1 MKPAPASRESSSRD
15 AKEVSREGADRIG
28 KRPDPTTREAR
39 VGEQADTPNS
49 KVLLRPQTV
58 HESRQD
64 DKGAGD
70 VASIYSLAKRN
81 IARSQQLQAEL
92 DDKGSASRADI
103 TTR

>member
-1 MKPAPASRESSSRD
+1 MKPTPASRESSSRD
-15 AKEVSREGADRIG
+15 ANEASREGADRIG

-39 VGEQADTPNS
+39 VGEEAASRNS
-49 KVLLRPQTV
+49 KMLLRRQTV

-92 DDKGSASRADI
+92 DAKGSASGAGI
-103 TTR
+103 TTG